1 MSGNQGSMEK
11 RKFKVS
17 LKVSKFKVN
26 LMIEAEGLAIYIY
39 FHHKVPMCLCGP

>member
-17 LKVSKFKVN
+17 